1 MVEYFSSSK
10 ANKFVVL
17 GFYQEGIEYS
27 VSLSLFDFNEYLLF
41 FSNVYSILVILS
53 VVILPS
59 FRTLFISSVSFFS
72 TSSEMS
78 LWEVCSIRVN
88 RQPFGVSD
96 EIIDRLRRRSEYCVC
111 QRSCMIM
118 VISDWL
124 ASRIWKLY
132 LVMLRI
138 ILLNRFGVRLW
149 LCLRASMRTH
159 RWGCYAVSIELR
171 CTFYSH
177 AWLLN

>member
-1 MVEYFSSSK
+1 MDDELVCFLMVEYFSSSK

-78 LWEVCSIRVN
+78 L
-88 RQPFGVSD
+88 
-96 EIIDRLRRRSEYCVC
+96 
-111 QRSCMIM
+111 
-118 VISDWL
+118 
-124 ASRIWKLY
+124 
-132 LVMLRI
+132 
-138 ILLNRFGVRLW
+138 
-149 LCLRASMRTH
+149 
-159 RWGCYAVSIELR
+159 
-171 CTFYSH
+171 
-177 AWLLN
+177 